1 MHPIIAMWSHPRSVS
16 TATERIMRERDAFA
30 ALVAERSQFADNLD
44 HHRPFHLRFGEIAR
58 RG

>member
-1 MHPIIAMWSHPRSVS
+1 MS

-30 ALVAERSQFADNLD
+30 ALAAERSQFADNLD
-44 HHRPFHLRFGEIAR
+44 HHRSFHLRFGEIAR

>member
-1 MHPIIAMWSHPRSVS
+1 MHPIIAMRSHPRSMS

-30 ALVAERSQFADNLD
+30 ALAAERSQLADTLD
-44 HHRPFHLRFGEIAR
+44 HHRPFHPRFGEIAR